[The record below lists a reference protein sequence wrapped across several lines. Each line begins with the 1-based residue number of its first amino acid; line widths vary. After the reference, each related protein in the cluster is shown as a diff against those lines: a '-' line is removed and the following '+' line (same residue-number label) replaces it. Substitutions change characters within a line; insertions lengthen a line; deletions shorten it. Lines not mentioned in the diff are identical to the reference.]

1 MRRSPLRR
9 QSRTRT
15 VESIPDVP
23 RLIREQVLARALYRC
38 EARVCEWCED
48 RGLQCH
54 HRLRRQHDGPNTP
67 ENLVAVCP
75 DCHAWIHGHPDQAY
89 RLGLLLH
96 RHDGAPSECW
106 TPSPPGATLGP

>member
-23 RLIREQVLARALYRC
+23 RLVREQVLARALYRC
-38 EARVCEWCED
+38 EARCSSWCADLEKPNAY
-48 RGLQCH
+48 GLQAH

-89 RLGLLLH
+89 QLGLLLH
-96 RHDGAPSECW
+96 RHDG
-106 TPSPPGATLGP
+106 PPTEAWSR